1 MSRYALLLVAAAV
14 CGCDAPPPG
23 KDQPASADDL
33 LRAGRYAQA
42 ARGYAAMPSAIRESH
57 DIAFREGLALV
68 AAGDCDAAAQRFRL
82 AWHSVPT
89 NRYYAD
95 ALIRTGASCARAGDD
110 AGDLALAA
118 ELFEAE
124 PDARYGE
131 TLAMALAAAGQYDN
145 ALRTQRHVVRAQPD
159 NEFSANLLERFRNS
173 QAATHPWPV
182 TSTAERLDE
191 VSDP

>member
-1 MSRYALLLVAAAV
+1 MLLLAAAA
-14 CGCDAPPPG
+14 CGCDAPPTST
-23 KDQPASADDL
+23 DQPAGADDL

-42 ARGYAAMPSAIRESH
+42 ARGYAELPSAIRDSH
-57 DIAFREGLALV
+57 EIAFREGLALV
-68 AAGDCDAAAQRFRL
+68 ASGDCNAAARRFRL
-82 AWHSVPT
+82 AWRSVPT

-110 AGDLALAA
+110 AGQLALAA

-159 NEFSANLLERFRNS
+159 NEFSASLLERFRS
-173 QAATHPWPV
+173 GQAATRPWPV
-182 TSTAERLDE
+182 ASTAQRLGE
-191 VSDP
+191 TVNP